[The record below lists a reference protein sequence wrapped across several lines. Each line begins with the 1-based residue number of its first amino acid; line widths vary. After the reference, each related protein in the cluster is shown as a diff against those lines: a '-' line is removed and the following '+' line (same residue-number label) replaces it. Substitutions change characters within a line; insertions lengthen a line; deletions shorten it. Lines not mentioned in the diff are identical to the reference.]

1 MEYIGIKIKKCLLIC
16 VQIMKYIFFSEYIFD
31 FKKGFNSYNLFYL
44 EKKKRNINIKI
55 KFQGIDFFWI
65 KYV

>member
-44 EKKKRNINIKI
+44 EKKNEI
-55 KFQGIDFFWI
+55 
-65 KYV
+65 

>member
-1 MEYIGIKIKKCLLIC
+1 
-16 VQIMKYIFFSEYIFD
+16 MKYIFFSEYIFD

-44 EKKKRNINIKI
+44 EKKRNINIKI

-65 KYV
+65 KYVWLIFKG